1 MENLTNNGPAED
13 EEEYV
18 LLDLDAVAGQVD
30 IPGNAPYVLFGLDTL
45 HPILIIDN
53 KLKLIG
59 EYEETIGTCLVF
71 SEDEAAP
78 VVREEAGPSE
88 ANLPAG
94 KCIVDQNQTPQ
105 KQVKPVARLQKVLK
119 FKVLLDDD
127 DQEIIVQ
134 PTTTTL

>member
-1 MENLTNNGPAED
+1 MCIILAMLNMPTPFF
-13 EEEYV
+13 
-18 LLDLDAVAGQVD
+18 
-30 IPGNAPYVLFGLDTL
+30 LFFS
-45 HPILIIDN
+45 
-53 KLKLIG
+53 LIG
-59 EYEETIGTCLVF
+59 KNVYVF
-71 SEDEAAP
+71 SEAAP